1 MSEKI
6 VFPALR
12 ASLAIEPR
20 LAASAGQ
27 ASTPALRIPR
37 GTYKPGSPD
46 YAKARPFDAAAVIK
60 DFRQYEPREGAP
72 VSEETEAY
80 LSYDD
85 DNLYAILDVK
95 GDPGEIRA

>member
-1 MSEKI
+1 
-6 VFPALR
+6 
-12 ASLAIEPR
+12 
-20 LAASAGQ
+20 
-27 ASTPALRIPR
+27 
-37 GTYKPGSPD
+37 
-46 YAKARPFDAAAVIK
+46 VIK